1 MPATRPATE
10 TGDCTAPGRS
20 SALLLDLVERL
31 AVVIFFGWFIY
42 RNLAGYWAGGEVV
55 SLLLLPS
62 EGLVVLFILIR
73 RTTRDVS
80 TRPTEWL
87 LAIAASVAPLLVI
100 PVAGQQIV
108 PSMVAVVFILGGLLV
123 QLHAKITLGRC
134 FGLIPAN
141 RGLKRAGPYRVVRHP
156 MYTGYLI
163 SHVGFLLM
171 NPTIWNLSVY
181 AVCYSLQIPRLL
193 AEERILSAD
202 PKYVNYSE
210 RVRYRLLPGIF

>member
-1 MPATRPATE
+1 MRATKSTPE
-10 TGDCTAPGRS
+10 TGDGSVPGNAT
-20 SALLLDLVERL
+20 ALLLDLVERL
-31 AVVIFFGWFIY
+31 AIVILFGWLVY
-42 RNLAGYWAGGEVV
+42 RSLAGYWVGGQAVN
-55 SLLLLPS
+55 LLLLPS

-73 RTTRDVS
+73 RTTRHVS
-80 TRPTEWL
+80 LRPSEWF
-87 LAIAASVAPLLVI
+87 LAIAATTAPLAVTPGI
-100 PVAGQQIV
+100 GQPIVPVAVGA
-108 PSMVAVVFILGGLLV
+108 SLILVGMLV

-141 RGLKRAGPYRVVRHP
+141 RGLKCAGPYRVVRHP

-193 AEERILSAD
+193 AEERILGAD

-210 RVRYRLLPGIF
+210 HVRYRLLPGIF

>member
-1 MPATRPATE
+1 MRATKPATK
-10 TGDCTAPGRS
+10 TGDGALPGPS
-20 SALLLDLVERL
+20 TALLLDLVERL

-42 RNLAGYWAGGEVV
+42 RSLAGYWVGGEAV

-80 TRPTEWL
+80 MRPTEWF
-87 LAIAASVAPLLVI
+87 LAITASVAPLLVI

-108 PSMVAVVFILGGLLV
+108 PSMVAATFILGGLLV
-123 QLHAKITLGRC
+123 QFHAKIVLGRC
-134 FGLIPAN
+134 FGMVPAH
-141 RGLKRAGPYRVVRHP
+141 RGLKRSGPYRLVRHP
-156 MYTGYLI
+156 MYAGYLI
-163 SHVGFLLM
+163 SHVGFLLI

-210 RVRYRLLPGIF
+210 HVRYRLLPGIF